1 MVMATVSLLL
11 SGCVKRVF
19 VTGAGTWVGGTLIH
33 RLASRDDLEVFA
45 VGDTEPVVAF
55 DAPFERLD
63 LDRLA
68 LARHVLEIEPDVVI
82 HLQSVHR
89 TAEEGRTTQSED
101 RVVGALAL
109 FGAIERVGTVS
120 TVIVKSDSAIYG
132 ANPRNPSV
140 LRESTRPQGRP
151 SRFQRDLTEMEL
163 FIAQLR
169 ERHPETVFTTLRFA
183 SILGPNVGNPI
194 SRYLTLPVVP
204 TLMGF
209 DPRLQF
215 TDERDAVAVME
226 HALDSP
232 VDGTFN
238 VAAEGQMYLS
248 RVLRLGRRIPQPLPG
263 RLFDTALRNLS
274 RIDLFVPDHVR
285 GLLKNG
291 RVIDTTAMQH
301 DFGFR
306 TMHTCR
312 QAVLN
317 TYHPKSEAA

>member
-1 MVMATVSLLL
+1 MASAVHLL
-11 SGCVKRVF
+11 CVIVKRVF

-33 RLASRDDLEVFA
+33 RLGQRDDIEVFA
-45 VGDTEPVVAF
+45 VDDTDPVVSF

-68 LARHVLEIEPDVVI
+68 LARHVLEVEPDAVI
-82 HLQSVHR
+82 HLQSVQR
-89 TAEEGRTTQSED
+89 TAEEGRTTESED

-109 FGAIERVGTVS
+109 FGAIERLGTVS
-120 TVIVKSDSAIYG
+120 TVIVKSDAAIYG
-132 ANPRNPSV
+132 ASPRNPSV
-140 LRESTRPQGRP
+140 MRETTRPQGRP

-163 FIAQLR
+163 FINELR
-169 ERHPETVFTTLRFA
+169 ERNPQTVFTTLRFA

-204 TLMGF
+204 TLLGF

-215 TDERDAVAVME
+215 TDERDAVSVME
-226 HALDSP
+226 HALDAP

-238 VAAEGQMYLS
+238 IAAEGQIYLS
-248 RVLRLGRRIPQPLPG
+248 RLLRLGRRIPQPLPG
-263 RLFDTALRNLS
+263 RLFDSALRNLS
-274 RIDLFVPDHVR
+274 RVDLFVPDHVR

-291 RVIDTTAMQH
+291 RVIETETMRADL
-301 DFGFR
+301 GFIGS
-306 TMHTCR
+306 HTCR

-317 TYHPKSEAA
+317 TYHPSAEAA